1 MMVLSSLMV
10 KGATML
16 LINNPTES
24 IRVGGR
30 LGLGVRG
37 EYYSGALVIEKI
49 ESVCMKKVHNFRF
62 PVNTREPGAWI
73 LSGKGSLTVGYWK
86 VAWQPQ

>member
-10 KGATML
+10 NGTTML

-49 ESVCMKKVHNFRF
+49 ESVCRIPTKFYRIMVK
-62 PVNTREPGAWI
+62 TRELQNDFI
-73 LSGKGSLTVGYWK
+73 V
-86 VAWQPQ
+86 